1 MKYLYFTIHNFY
13 TKIIKIQR
21 LNDSPD
27 FYCEMG
33 ISILETIFIFSL
45 IDFYLIQNFNGKYI
59 DYSEWFPLTTTAV
72 LYGINHYYFK
82 NRKEKLLEKI
92 SKKPNSTKRVIN
104 SISSLII
111 LFAIFLFFYTGFL
124 IRTNNGF

>member
-1 MKYLYFTIHNFY
+1 
-13 TKIIKIQR
+13 
-21 LNDSPD
+21 
-27 FYCEMG
+27 MG

-59 DYSEWFPLTTTAV
+59 DYSEWFPLMTIAV

>member
-1 MKYLYFTIHNFY
+1 MKYLYYTIHNFY
-13 TKIIKIQR
+13 TKKIKIQR
-21 LNDSPD
+21 LNDSPG
-27 FYCEMG
+27 FFCEMG
-33 ISILETIFIFSL
+33 ISILETMFLFSL
-45 IDFYLIQNFNGKYI
+45 IDYYLILNFSGEYI
-59 DYSEWFPLTTTAV
+59 DYSKWIPLMTIAA

-92 SKKPNSTKRVIN
+92 LKKSNSTKRVIN

-111 LFAIFLFFYTGFL
+111 LLTIFLFFHTGYL

>member
-27 FYCEMG
+27 FYVEMG

-59 DYSEWFPLTTTAV
+59 DYSEWFPLMTIAV